1 MDPIVNGPTAPKG
14 TALPCVIHVPTM
26 IGMKMEGNS
35 ATTVA
40 SNERPNADRSPP
52 SVTTIKEK
60 RPLKSHM
67 MSERVV
73 RN

>member
-1 MDPIVNGPTAPKG
+1 MVRGPTAPKG
-14 TALPCVIHVPTM
+14 TALPCASHAPAM
-26 IGMKMEGNS
+26 MGMKIDGNS